1 MMVRIM
7 DIVVLYAIAM
17 IISVIAALILRLP
30 LLPKEKPI
38 RFSFQTS
45 VVFPTPILALGIEAI
60 FRNLFGDY
68 VGLAFF
74 AGLFGALL
82 SRYADKLFGE
92 P

>member
-1 MMVRIM
+1 M
-7 DIVVLYAIAM
+7 DIVILHLIAL
-17 IISVIAALILRLP
+17 ITSVIVALILKLP

-38 RFSFQTS
+38 RFSFETS
-45 VVFPTPILALGIEAI
+45 VIFPTPILALGIEAI

-68 VGLAFF
+68 ISLAFF

-82 SRYADKLFGE
+82 SKYADKLFGE

>member
-1 MMVRIM
+1 MMDV
-7 DIVVLYAIAM
+7 VVLYAIAL
-17 IISVIAALILRLP
+17 ITSAIVALILKLP

-38 RFSFQTS
+38 RFSFETS
-45 VVFPTPILALGIEAI
+45 VIFPTPILALGIEAI

-68 VGLAFF
+68 ISLAFF

-82 SRYADKLFGE
+82 SKYADKLFGE

>member
-1 MMVRIM
+1 MNIIILYLIALITSI
-7 DIVVLYAIAM
+7 IV
-17 IISVIAALILRLP
+17 ALILKLP

-38 RFSFQTS
+38 RFSFETS
-45 VVFPTPILALGIEAI
+45 VMFPTPILALGIEAI

-68 VGLAFF
+68 ISLAIF

-82 SRYADKLFGE
+82 SKYADKLFGE

>member
-1 MMVRIM
+1 MMGILM
-7 DIVVLYAIAM
+7 LYSIALATSIIV
-17 IISVIAALILRLP
+17 ALILRLP
-30 LLPKEKPI
+30 IIPKEKPI

-82 SRYADKLFGE
+82 SKYADKLFGE

>member
-1 MMVRIM
+1 MGILMLYSIALATSI
-7 DIVVLYAIAM
+7 IV
-17 IISVIAALILRLP
+17 ALILRLP
-30 LLPKEKPI
+30 IIPKEKPI

-60 FRNLFGDY
+60 FRNLFGEY
-68 VGLAFF
+68 VSLAFF

-82 SRYADKLFGE
+82 SKYADKLFGE